1 MRSNQDISKFLSE
14 QVASKNI
21 SILGTSKGCGV
32 TSLTNFLYKNYG
44 FKPEGDLKIQELE
57 QGRITL
63 AIEDKNIVS
72 IDNTGEHFCDKEGII
87 IIIDLTEKN
96 LDSNGFSNILKTVK
110 KFKLNIVWYFNKLD
124 KAIFDM
130 QKSNPEEVYQLL
142 VEKIEQANQLIEQ
155 ANEDQTDYI
164 EEIEPTRSNVLFGSA
179 VDGWAFSLHDFAQE
193 YSTKLKIE
201 PKKLV
206 TKFWGENYYNSDDK
220 TWHIT
225 SQDQKKVNRSFCTFV
240 FDPIWRLHLLIR
252 QGSLDLVHELIKQI
266 GIQVDISNKQGR
278 ILLRVIMY
286 AWLNSAKAILGA
298 VQKHFLGFEEGLLEL
313 NRWQVYSKQLEKQ
326 EQLKSNM
333 IFCFGKDPLTGLT
346 LAKVLVKKE
355 NKISKLN
362 AFVSDLMTGSQLLRQ
377 IEITG
382 IFQPYFSKNYI
393 AIEWNQV
400 IQGQVLLLK
409 ADDLQEGMILTE
421 ENGIQFFKTYSSQ
434 QYKEDPSSLENK
446 NPFSIQNYILGTFD
460 KLNPKLKKVFAQK
473 NELFLTFDELA
484 DYLIQNNDFT
494 KQDVSSIVCI
504 KKDCIVLNYSKY
516 SQNKNIF
523 RCFEKAIE
531 LSNIKGLRIEIEQI
545 NEKAAISEDDLV
557 NLLVNEFK
565 SQV

>member
-1 MRSNQDISKFLSE
+1 MRSSQDLSKVLFDV
-14 QVASKNI
+14 VASKNI
-21 SILGTSKGCGV
+21 SIVGTSKGCGV

-72 IDNTGEHFCDKEGII
+72 IDNTNEYFCDKEGII

-96 LDSNGFSNILKTVK
+96 LDQNGFSGLLKTVK
-110 KFKLNIVWYFNKLD
+110 KYKLNVVWYFNKLD

-142 VEKIEQANQLIEQ
+142 VEKIEQANQLIEY
-155 ANEDQTDYI
+155 ANEDQSDYI

-179 VDGWAFSLHDFAQE
+179 VDGWAFSLHNFAQE
-193 YSTKLKIE
+193 YSSKLKIE
-201 PKKLV
+201 PQKLV

-240 FDPIWRLHLLIR
+240 FDPIWKLHLLIR
-252 QGSLDLVHELIKQI
+252 QGSLDLVQELVKQI
-266 GIQVDISNKQGR
+266 GIQVDISNKSGR

-298 VQKHFLGFEEGLLEL
+298 VQKHILRFEEGLLEL
-313 NRWQVYSKQLEKQ
+313 NRWQVYSKQLEKY
-326 EQLKSNM
+326 EELKSNM
-333 IFCFGKDPLTGLT
+333 IYCFGKDTLTGLT
-346 LAKVLVKKE
+346 FAKILKKKE
-355 NKISKLN
+355 NKINKLN
-362 AFVSDLMTGSQLLRQ
+362 AFVSDLMTGSQLVRQ
-377 IEITG
+377 IEVTG
-382 IFQPYFSKNYI
+382 IYQPYFSKNYI
-393 AIEWNQV
+393 SLEWNQV
-400 IQGQVLLLK
+400 IQGQVVLIK
-409 ADDLQEGMILTE
+409 ADDVQQGMIITE
-421 ENGIQFFKTYSSQ
+421 ENGIQFYKTYNQ
-434 QYKEDPSSLENK
+434 QYKETPPSLENK
-446 NPFSIQNYILGTFD
+446 NPFSIQNYILGTLD
-460 KLNPKLKKVFAQK
+460 KLNPKLQKVFAQK
-473 NELFLTFDELA
+473 NELFFTFEELA
-484 DYLIQNNDFT
+484 EYVIQNNDFT
-494 KQDVSSIVCI
+494 KQDVSSIVSI
-504 KKDCIVLNYSKY
+504 KQDCIVLNYSKY

-531 LSNIKGLRIEIEQI
+531 LSNIKGVRIEIEQI

-557 NLLVNEFK
+557 NALVNEFK
-565 SQV
+565 SYV